1 MRTIV
6 ASLASVATLIGSAPI
21 PNAFAAGSGK
31 HRCASA
37 RDAADA
43 PRCGTREPRSHSSVA
58 RRRLFAPD
66 SVWNAP
72 LPDSAP
78 LDPSSAARVAAFNA
92 EIDAE
97 IGHATG
103 PWINETSFSTPFYTV
118 PADQPKVR
126 VVLDAGAWGASL
138 QRALDEGVPIPA
150 GARPA
155 DGTDGHLT
163 VYQPASDTLWE
174 FWKAV
179 RMDDG
184 WHAAWGGAMRG
195 VSKSPG
201 YYSSRSWVGLSG
213 SEGRN
218 WGASATSLPIIAGTI
233 MIDELRRGRIDHA
246 LALDIPNACRTIFS
260 WPAQRTDGTLA
271 TRDCMPEGAH
281 LRLDPTLDLSTL
293 RLPRITRILAR
304 AAQRYGVIVRDR
316 TWHATGFF
324 AEDPGRT
331 GTDPYSG
338 SNGFYGGLRPWNFLP
353 QFPWD
358 RLRVLRMSV
367 CHKAPCPPPRG

>member
-6 ASLASVATLIGSAPI
+6 ASLASVAALMGAAPI
-21 PNAFAAGSGK
+21 SAAAAAGGGT

-37 RDAADA
+37 HRPAGGS
-43 PRCGTREPRSHSSVA
+43 RCTTRTPRSRSSAA
-58 RRRLFAPD
+58 RPRLFAPN

-72 LPDSAP
+72 VPDTAP
-78 LDPSSAARVAAFNA
+78 LDPSSAARVAAFNS
-92 EIDAE
+92 EIGAE

-126 VVLDAGAWGASL
+126 VVLDAGAWGAAL
-138 QRALDEGVPIPA
+138 QRALDVGVPIPV

-155 DGTDGHLT
+155 EGTDGHLT

-179 RMDDG
+179 RMNDG
-184 WHAAWGGAMRG
+184 WHASWGGSMRD

-201 YYSSRSWVGLSG
+201 YYTSRSWAGLSG
-213 SEGRN
+213 SEGWN
-218 WGASATSLPIIAGTI
+218 WGASATSLPIVAGTI

-246 LALDIPNACRTIFS
+246 LALDVPDACATIFS
-260 WPAQRTDGTLA
+260 WPAQRTDGTLR

-281 LRLDPTLDLSTL
+281 LRIDPAVDLSTL

-324 AEDPGRT
+324 AEDPGPT

-338 SNGFYGGLRPWNFLP
+338 PNGLYGGLRPWNFLP

-358 RLRVLRMSV
+358 KLRLLRMSV
-367 CHKAPCPPPRG
+367 CRRAPCPPPGA